1 MFYLKAS
8 FCFVWNGTQFN
19 LICPSHLKELL
30 SHKRLFSHFVE
41 TVAVGTRK
49 QKSFQKRTSYEFST
63 LDVAVLVYAMPL
75 YLQQKHNS
83 LKLKTWVKQLLF
95 SLPLSFALHGIF
107 STFSRLLQSISE
119 TFFFVTNCYFQCQ
132 DFSLLFSHLRVIS
145 AFFFA
150 LKWAE

>member
-1 MFYLKAS
+1 MFQLKAS

-49 QKSFQKRTSYEFST
+49 HKTFQRRISSEFST
-63 LDVAVLVYAMPL
+63 LDVAVPVYAMQW

-83 LKLKTWVKQLLF
+83 LKLKTWPKQLSF
-95 SLPLSFALHGIF
+95 SLPLTFSLHGIF
-107 STFSRLLQSISE
+107 STFSRLLQSISQL
-119 TFFFVTNCYFQCQ
+119 FFTLSLTVIFKAKIFQ
-132 DFSLLFSHLRVIS
+132 SYSHNWGS
-145 AFFFA
+145 YSHSF
-150 LKWAE
+150 